1 MYQTN
6 AVKLA
11 AMPSPPLPAK
21 DLNLL
26 SKEKRSKPTP
36 EELQVPVQEISAYNL
51 TTQRYLPGRSDT
63 DELAD
68 QAIPPPPLPK
78 DDYALSPVP
87 PPKDHIR
94 SLHPVRSSSKEHHCI
109 TNGHIF
115 YPSNLNTVPDETC
128 FNSLEVRPYLHTPSG
143 VKQHVHIPVLCE
155 TCDRDVKGELW
166 KCSMLNCSVGVCKK
180 CADDMEHEWI
190 ERVTKSSS
198 N

>member
-26 SKEKRSKPTP
+26 GKGKRSKPAL
-36 EELQVPVQEISAYNL
+36 EELQVPVQEMPAYNL
-51 TTQRYLPGRSDT
+51 TTQRYLSERIDT

-78 DDYALSPVP
+78 DDHALSLVP

-94 SLHPVRSSSKEHHCI
+94 SPHPVRSSSKEHHCI

-115 YPSNLNTVPDETC
+115 YPCYLNTVPYETG
-128 FNSLEVRPYLHTPSG
+128 FNNLEVRPYLRTPIG

-155 TCDRDVKGELW
+155 TCDKDVKGELW
-166 KCSMLNCSVGVCKK
+166 KCSMPNCSVGVCKK
-180 CADDMEHEWI
+180 CAEDMEHEWI
-190 ERVTKSSS
+190 ERVTRSSPH
-198 N
+198 